1 MSFNAAGDYQLVMQ
15 TYKYKKHNIICST
28 KVLPSQI
35 NHFGK
40 KLCDY
45 HWMTPARWTNVESGL
60 WDLLEKEQDVQNV
73 HADLLI
79 DHIKVRVDSTE
90 YRHSASQLLLPGV
103 ILSKSDLSLSVKLE
117 YIPQEDT
124 KNMRK
129 AIDSSIKREVVA
141 SKASDLEAKAKKVH
155 KDNKSSHGHG
165 SRENKTTKRMHK
177 ILSVDKQKEPAPETL
192 KARSPRRSISQD
204 SEKDK
209 PSKPVKRTQ
218 SSLSIDQQI
227 EPASETEKDKSITP
241 VENLPAKKLSS
252 RRSIS
257 QESER
262 SKTSNRGGSSLEKK
276 PIKRTQSSLSID
288 QEVERGQEKRKGR
301 RSVSQHSG
309 KEKASNSGRS
319 SREKKPSKRTHIE
332 SQNSSPSSVGPS
344 PPGRPRRSLTR
355 PSHLDDFIVGKTKTE
370 KIVSPEKVISNGKG
384 KDSSPSKP
392 DPMEAVAALGLGP
405 CPRKVDILLMDKM
418 EKEEVLNTF
427 SKYQSDLN
435 QFFTEHRQKRTD
447 KFMGIQHVHVIDI
460 MRRDV
465 EVSML
470 EKLGTVFG
478 NRSAYA
484 SLQINALLPLWIV
497 RLFMDTFNFATAEEA
512 VQQIKDQLEYSTY
525 QKAVNEEPLESD
537 LEY

>member
-141 SKASDLEAKAKKVH
+141 SKA
-155 KDNKSSHGHG
+155 
-165 SRENKTTKRMHK
+165 R
-177 ILSVDKQKEPAPETL
+177 
-192 KARSPRRSISQD
+192 
-204 SEKDK
+204 
-209 PSKPVKRTQ
+209 
-218 SSLSIDQQI
+218 DQQI

-276 PIKRTQSSLSID
+276 PIKRTQSSLSM
-288 QEVERGQEKRKGR
+288 
-301 RSVSQHSG
+301 
-309 KEKASNSGRS
+309 
-319 SREKKPSKRTHIE
+319 
-332 SQNSSPSSVGPS
+332 NSSPSSVGPS

-355 PSHLDDFIVGKTKTE
+355 PSHLDDFIVGYGIE
-370 KIVSPEKVISNGKG
+370 S
-384 KDSSPSKP
+384 
-392 DPMEAVAALGLGP
+392 
-405 CPRKVDILLMDKM
+405 LL
-418 EKEEVLNTF
+418 
-427 SKYQSDLN
+427 
-435 QFFTEHRQKRTD
+435 
-447 KFMGIQHVHVIDI
+447 
-460 MRRDV
+460 
-465 EVSML
+465 
-470 EKLGTVFG
+470 
-478 NRSAYA
+478 A
-484 SLQINALLPLWIV
+484 
-497 RLFMDTFNFATAEEA
+497 
-512 VQQIKDQLEYSTY
+512 
-525 QKAVNEEPLESD
+525 
-537 LEY
+537 

>member
-28 KVLPSQI
+28 KVLPSKI

-60 WDLLEKEQDVQNV
+60 WDLLEKERDVQNV

-79 DHIKVRVDSTE
+79 DHIKVRVDSSE

-129 AIDSSIKREVVA
+129 GIDSSIKREVVA
-141 SKASDLEAKAKKVH
+141 SKASDHEAKSKRVH

-177 ILSVDKQKEPAPETL
+177 TLSVDKQKEPAPETL
-192 KARSPRRSISQD
+192 KARSSRRSISQD

-209 PSKPVKRTQ
+209 PSKPKPLTQ

-227 EPASETEKDKSITP
+227 EPATETEKDKSIPP
-241 VENLPAKKLSS
+241 VENVPAKKRSS

-257 QESER
+257 QHSER
-262 SKTSNRGGSSLEKK
+262 SKTSNRDRSSLEKK
-276 PIKRTQSSLSID
+276 PIKRTQSSLSIE

-332 SQNSSPSSVGPS
+332 AHPSSVGPS

-355 PSHLDDFIVGKTKTE
+355 PSHLDDFIVGRKIKTE
-370 KIVSPEKVISNGKG
+370 KIVSPEKVIANGKG

-435 QFFTEHRQKRTD
+435 QFFTEHRQERTD

-478 NRSAYA
+478 NSSAYA

-497 RLFMDTFNFATAEEA
+497 RLFMDTFNFDTAEEA
-512 VQQIKDQLEYSTY
+512 VQQIRDQLEYSTY
-525 QKAVNEEPLESD
+525 QKAVNPLESD

>member
-15 TYKYKKHNIICST
+15 TYKYKKHRVICST

-60 WDLLEKEQDVQNV
+60 WDLLEKEQDAQNV

-79 DHIKVRVDSTE
+79 DHIKVRVDSNE

-103 ILSKSDLSLSVKLE
+103 TLSKNDLSLNVKLE
-117 YIPQEDT
+117 YIAQEDT

-129 AIDSSIKREVVA
+129 GIEISIKREVVA
-141 SKASDLEAKAKKVH
+141 SKASDHEAKAKKVH
-155 KDNKSSHGHG
+155 KDKTSHGHD
-165 SRENKTTKRMHK
+165 SRENKTNKRMHK
-177 ILSVDKQKEPAPETL
+177 IPSVDKQKEPAPETL
-192 KARSPRRSISQD
+192 KARSPRRSISQN

-241 VENLPAKKLSS
+241 VENLPAKRRSS
-252 RRSIS
+252 RRSKS
-257 QESER
+257 QDSER
-262 SKTSNRGGSSLEKK
+262 SKTSSRGRSSLEKK
-276 PIKRTQSSLSID
+276 SIKRTQRSFSIN

-332 SQNSSPSSVGPS
+332 SQPSSVGPS

-355 PSHLDDFIVGKTKTE
+355 PGHLDDFFVGRKTKTK
-370 KIVSPEKVISNGKG
+370 KIVSPEKVIANGKG

-435 QFFTEHRQKRTD
+435 HFFTENRQKRTD

-497 RLFMDTFNFATAEEA
+497 RLFMDTFNFDTAEEA
-512 VQQIKDQLEYSTY
+512 VQQIRDQLEYSTY
-525 QKAVNEEPLESD
+525 QKAVNEEPQESD

>member
-15 TYKYKKHNIICST
+15 TYKYKKHRVICST

-60 WDLLEKEQDVQNV
+60 WDLLEKEQDAQNV

-79 DHIKVRVDSTE
+79 DHIKVRVDSNE

-103 ILSKSDLSLSVKLE
+103 TLSKNDLSLNVKLE
-117 YIPQEDT
+117 YIAQEDT

-129 AIDSSIKREVVA
+129 GIEISIKREVVA
-141 SKASDLEAKAKKVH
+141 SKASDHEAKAKKVH
-155 KDNKSSHGHG
+155 KDKTSHGHD
-165 SRENKTTKRMHK
+165 SRENKTNKRMHK
-177 ILSVDKQKEPAPETL
+177 IPSV
-192 KARSPRRSISQD
+192 
-204 SEKDK
+204 
-209 PSKPVKRTQ
+209 
-218 SSLSIDQQI
+218 DQQI

-241 VENLPAKKLSS
+241 VENLPAKRRSS
-252 RRSIS
+252 RRSKS
-257 QESER
+257 QDSER
-262 SKTSNRGGSSLEKK
+262 SKTSSRGRSSLEKK
-276 PIKRTQSSLSID
+276 SIKRTQRSFSIN

-332 SQNSSPSSVGPS
+332 SQNSRPSSVGPS

-355 PSHLDDFIVGKTKTE
+355 PGHLDDFFVGRKTKTK
-370 KIVSPEKVISNGKG
+370 KIVSPEKVIANGKG

-435 QFFTEHRQKRTD
+435 HFFTENRQKRTD

-497 RLFMDTFNFATAEEA
+497 RLFMDTFNFDTAEEA
-512 VQQIKDQLEYSTY
+512 VQQIRDQLEYSTY
-525 QKAVNEEPLESD
+525 QKAVNEEPQESD